1 LTDACIASGSTA
13 KTNLDVNP
21 RAMFKLGVLAAVV
34 NVWYLSFHGGTERNS
49 RNNIHIYSAAGE
61 ELGKALNRK
70 SLPDNIELRE
80 LRGFGFGPDRHLYVV
95 NAYREASQILRFT
108 GKTNPDGQHDFLDV
122 FVAHHHERNP
132 QLVHPFNFAFSTAGN
147 LHVSNQ
153 DTSCVS
159 RYHGPHTECP
169 GLPMPLP
176 AAIREIGQHA
186 PGVFVPSM
194 KHWEDGVRVVRD
206 VLIGPDAN
214 LYVADRETNAVIV
227 YEAETGRR
235 IGVIRSEHLSKPIHL
250 ALGPANR
257 CLLIGNAGNDSVARF
272 EFATKICSILVPSG
286 ACNLNG
292 PAGMGFGQD
301 GAFYLASRLSKEV
314 LCFRFE
320 NGEAFGR
327 AFITGLEDNPE
338 FLLPVTL

>member
-1 LTDACIASGSTA
+1 
-13 KTNLDVNP
+13 
-21 RAMFKLGVLAAVV
+21 MFYLRGFGTSLV
-34 NVWYLSFHGGTERNS
+34 NVWYLSFHGGTERHS
-49 RNNIHIYSAAGE
+49 RNNIHIYSATGD

-70 SLPDNIELRE
+70 SLPGDIELRE
-80 LRGFGFGPDRHLYVV
+80 LRGFGFGPDRNLYVV
-95 NAYREASQILRFT
+95 NAYREASQILRFA

-132 QLVHPFNFAFSTAGN
+132 QLLHPFNFAFCTAGN

-159 RYHGPHTECP
+159 RYHGPHSESP

-176 AAIREIGQHA
+176 EAIRESGQHA

-194 KHWEDGVRVVRD
+194 KHWEDGVSVVRD

-214 LYVADRETNAVIV
+214 LYVADRETNAVTI
-227 YEAETGRR
+227 YEPGTGRR

-250 ALGPANR
+250 ALDPSNLY
-257 CLLIGNAGNDSVARF
+257 LLIGNSGDNSVARF
-272 EFATKICSILVPSG
+272 EFATKICSILIPSG

-301 GAFYLASRLSKEV
+301 GACYVASRLSKEV

-320 NGEAFGR
+320 NSEAFGR
-327 AFITGLEDNPE
+327 GFITGLEDNPE
-338 FLLPVTL
+338 FLLAVTV

>member
-1 LTDACIASGSTA
+1 
-13 KTNLDVNP
+13 
-21 RAMFKLGVLAAVV
+21 MFYLRGFGTSLV
-34 NVWYLSFHGGTERNS
+34 NVWYLSFHGGTERHS
-49 RNNIHIYSAAGE
+49 RNNIHIYSATGD

-70 SLPDNIELRE
+70 SLPGDIELRE
-80 LRGFGFGPDRHLYVV
+80 LRGFGFGPDRNLYVV
-95 NAYREASQILRFT
+95 NAYREASQILRFA

-132 QLVHPFNFAFSTAGN
+132 QLLHPFNFAFCTAGN

-159 RYHGPHTECP
+159 RYHGPQSESP

-176 AAIREIGQHA
+176 EAIRERGQHA

-194 KHWEDGVRVVRD
+194 KHWEDGVSVVRD

-214 LYVADRETNAVIV
+214 LYVADRETNAVTI
-227 YEAETGRR
+227 YEPGTGRR

-250 ALGPANR
+250 ALDPSNLY
-257 CLLIGNAGNDSVARF
+257 LLIGNSGDNSVARF
-272 EFATKICSILVPSG
+272 EFATKICSILIPSG

-301 GAFYLASRLSKEV
+301 GACYVASRLSKEV

-320 NGEAFGR
+320 NSEAFGR
-327 AFITGLEDNPE
+327 GFITGLEDNPE
-338 FLLPVTL
+338 FLLAVTV

>member
-1 LTDACIASGSTA
+1 
-13 KTNLDVNP
+13 
-21 RAMFKLGVLAAVV
+21 MFYLRGFGTSLV
-34 NVWYLSFHGGTERNS
+34 NVWYLSFHGGTERHS
-49 RNNIHIYSAAGE
+49 RNNIHIYSATGD

-70 SLPDNIELRE
+70 SLPGDIELRE
-80 LRGFGFGPDRHLYVV
+80 LRGFGFGPDRNLYVV
-95 NAYREASQILRFT
+95 NAYREASQILRFA
-108 GKTNPDGQHDFLDV
+108 GKTNPNGQHDFLDV

-132 QLVHPFNFAFSTAGN
+132 QLLHPFNFAFCTAGN

-159 RYHGPHTECP
+159 RYHGPHSESP

-176 AAIREIGQHA
+176 EAIRESGQHA

-194 KHWEDGVRVVRD
+194 KHWEDGVSVVRD

-214 LYVADRETNAVIV
+214 LYVADRETNAVTI
-227 YEAETGRR
+227 YEPGTGRR
-235 IGVIRSEHLSKPIHL
+235 IGVIRSQHLSKPIHL
-250 ALGPANR
+250 ALDPSNLY
-257 CLLIGNAGNDSVARF
+257 LLIGNSGDNSVARF
-272 EFATKICSILVPSG
+272 EFATKICSILIPSG

-301 GAFYLASRLSKEV
+301 GACYVASRLSKEV

-320 NGEAFGR
+320 NSEAFGR
-327 AFITGLEDNPE
+327 GFITGLEDNPE
-338 FLLPVTL
+338 FLLAVTV

>member
-1 LTDACIASGSTA
+1 
-13 KTNLDVNP
+13 
-21 RAMFKLGVLAAVV
+21 MFYLRGFGTSLV
-34 NVWYLSFHGGTERNS
+34 NVWYLSFHGGTERHS
-49 RNNIHIYSAAGE
+49 RNNIHIYSATGD

-70 SLPDNIELRE
+70 SLPGDIELRE
-80 LRGFGFGPDRHLYVV
+80 LRGFGFGPDRNLYVV
-95 NAYREASQILRFT
+95 NAYREASQILRFA

-132 QLVHPFNFAFSTAGN
+132 QLLHPFNFAFCTAGN

-159 RYHGPHTECP
+159 RYHGPHSESP

-176 AAIREIGQHA
+176 EAIRESGQHA

-194 KHWEDGVRVVRD
+194 KHWEDGVSVVRD

-214 LYVADRETNAVIV
+214 LYVADRETNAVTI
-227 YEAETGRR
+227 YEPGTGRR
-235 IGVIRSEHLSKPIHL
+235 IGVIRSQHLSKPIHL
-250 ALGPANR
+250 ALDPSNLY
-257 CLLIGNAGNDSVARF
+257 LLIGNSGDNSVARF
-272 EFATKICSILVPSG
+272 EFATKICSILIPSG

-301 GAFYLASRLSKEV
+301 GACYVASRLSKEV

-320 NGEAFGR
+320 NSEAFGR
-327 AFITGLEDNPE
+327 GFITGLEDNPE
-338 FLLPVTL
+338 FLLAVTV

>member
-1 LTDACIASGSTA
+1 
-13 KTNLDVNP
+13 
-21 RAMFKLGVLAAVV
+21 MFYLRGFGTSLV
-34 NVWYLSFHGGTERNS
+34 NVWYLSFHGGTERHS
-49 RNNIHIYSAAGE
+49 RNNIHIYSATGD
-61 ELGKALNRK
+61 ELGKALNRR
-70 SLPDNIELRE
+70 SLPDDIELRE
-80 LRGFGFGPDRHLYVV
+80 LRGFGFGPDRNLYVV
-95 NAYREASQILRFT
+95 NAYREASQILRFA

-132 QLVHPFNFAFSTAGN
+132 QLLHPFNFAFCTAGN

-159 RYHGPHTECP
+159 RYHGPHSESP

-176 AAIREIGQHA
+176 EAIRESGQHA

-194 KHWEDGVRVVRD
+194 KHWEDGVSVVRD

-214 LYVADRETNAVIV
+214 LYVADRETNAVTI
-227 YEAETGRR
+227 YEPGTGRR
-235 IGVIRSEHLSKPIHL
+235 VDVIRSEHLSKPIHL
-250 ALGPANR
+250 ALDPSNHY
-257 CLLIGNAGNDSVARF
+257 LLIGNSGDNSVARF
-272 EFATKICSILVPSG
+272 EFATKICSILIPSG

-301 GAFYLASRLSKEV
+301 GACYVASRLSKEV

-320 NGEAFGR
+320 NSEAFGR

-338 FLLPVTL
+338 FLLAVTV

>member
-1 LTDACIASGSTA
+1 
-13 KTNLDVNP
+13 
-21 RAMFKLGVLAAVV
+21 V
-34 NVWYLSFHGGTERNS
+34 NVWYLSFHGGTDRNS
-49 RNNIHIYSAAGE
+49 RNNIHIYSEAGE

-70 SLPDNIELRE
+70 SLPDHIELRE
-80 LRGFGFGPDRHLYVV
+80 LRGFDFGPDRHLYVV

-108 GKTNPDGQHDFLDV
+108 GKRNPDGQHDFLDV

-132 QLVHPFNFAFSTAGN
+132 QLVHPFNFAFCTAGN

-159 RYHGPHTECP
+159 RYHGPHTIHP

-176 AAIREIGQHA
+176 EAIREIGQHA

-194 KHWEDGVRVVRD
+194 KHWEDGVQVVRD

-214 LYVADRETNAVIV
+214 LYVADRDTNMVSI
-227 YEAETGRR
+227 YNPETGQR
-235 IGVIRSEHLSKPIHL
+235 IGVIRSEHLSKPVHL
-250 ALGPANR
+250 AQDPTS
-257 CLLIGNAGNDSVARF
+257 CFLLIGNAGNDSVARF
-272 EFATKICSILVPSG
+272 EFATKICSILIPSG

-292 PAGMGFGQD
+292 PAGMGFGWD
-301 GAFYLASRLSKEV
+301 GAFYVASRLSKEV

-320 NGEAFGR
+320 HGEAIGR
-327 AFITGLEDNPE
+327 TFITDLEDNPE
-338 FLLPVTL
+338 FLLSVTV

>member
-1 LTDACIASGSTA
+1 
-13 KTNLDVNP
+13 
-21 RAMFKLGVLAAVV
+21 MFYLRGFGTTLV
-34 NVWYLSFHGGTERNS
+34 NVWYLSFHGGTERHS
-49 RNNIHIYSAAGE
+49 RNNIHIYSATGD

-70 SLPDNIELRE
+70 SLPGDIELRE
-80 LRGFGFGPDRHLYVV
+80 LRGFGFGPDRNLYVV
-95 NAYREASQILRFT
+95 NAYREASQILRFA

-132 QLVHPFNFAFSTAGN
+132 QLLHPFNFAFCTAGN

-159 RYHGPHTECP
+159 RYHGPHSESP

-176 AAIREIGQHA
+176 EAIRESGQHA
-186 PGVFVPSM
+186 PGVFVPSI
-194 KHWEDGVRVVRD
+194 KHWEDGVSVVRD

-214 LYVADRETNAVIV
+214 LYVADRETNAVTI
-227 YEAETGRR
+227 YEPGTGRR

-250 ALGPANR
+250 ALDPSNLY
-257 CLLIGNAGNDSVARF
+257 LLIGNSGDNSVARF
-272 EFATKICSILVPSG
+272 EFATKICSILIPSG

-301 GAFYLASRLSKEV
+301 GACYVASRLSKEV

-320 NGEAFGR
+320 NSEAFGR
-327 AFITGLEDNPE
+327 GFITGLEDNPE
-338 FLLPVTL
+338 FLLAVTV

>member
-1 LTDACIASGSTA
+1 
-13 KTNLDVNP
+13 
-21 RAMFKLGVLAAVV
+21 MFYLRGFGTTLV
-34 NVWYLSFHGGTERNS
+34 NVWYLSFHGGTERHS
-49 RNNIHIYSAAGE
+49 RNNIHIYSATGD

-70 SLPDNIELRE
+70 SLPGDIELRE
-80 LRGFGFGPDRHLYVV
+80 LRGFGFGPDRNLYVV
-95 NAYREASQILRFT
+95 NAYREASQILRFA

-132 QLVHPFNFAFSTAGN
+132 QLLHPFNFAFCTAGN

-159 RYHGPHTECP
+159 RYHGPHSESP

-176 AAIREIGQHA
+176 EAIRESGQHA
-186 PGVFVPSM
+186 PGVFVPSI
-194 KHWEDGVRVVRD
+194 KHWEDGVSVVRD

-214 LYVADRETNAVIV
+214 LYVADRETNAVTI
-227 YEAETGRR
+227 YEPGTARR

-250 ALGPANR
+250 ALDPSNLY
-257 CLLIGNAGNDSVARF
+257 LLIGNSGDNSVARF
-272 EFATKICSILVPSG
+272 EFATKICSILIPSG

-301 GAFYLASRLSKEV
+301 GACYVASRLSKEV

-320 NGEAFGR
+320 NSEAFGR
-327 AFITGLEDNPE
+327 GFITGLEDNPE
-338 FLLPVTL
+338 FLLAVTV

>member
-1 LTDACIASGSTA
+1 LRGFGTT
-13 KTNLDVNP
+13 L
-21 RAMFKLGVLAAVV
+21 V
-34 NVWYLSFHGGTERNS
+34 NVWYLSFHGGTERHS
-49 RNNIHIYSAAGE
+49 RNNIHIYSATGD

-70 SLPDNIELRE
+70 SLPGDIELRE
-80 LRGFGFGPDRHLYVV
+80 LRGFGFGPDRNLYVV
-95 NAYREASQILRFT
+95 NAYREASQILRFA

-132 QLVHPFNFAFSTAGN
+132 QLLHPFNFAFCTAGN

-159 RYHGPHTECP
+159 RYHGPHSESP

-176 AAIREIGQHA
+176 EAIRESGQHA
-186 PGVFVPSM
+186 PGVFVPSI
-194 KHWEDGVRVVRD
+194 KHWEDGVSVVRD

-214 LYVADRETNAVIV
+214 LYVADRETNAVTI
-227 YEAETGRR
+227 YEPGTARR

-250 ALGPANR
+250 ALDPSNLY
-257 CLLIGNAGNDSVARF
+257 LLIGNSGDNSVARF
-272 EFATKICSILVPSG
+272 EFATKICSILIPSG

-301 GAFYLASRLSKEV
+301 GACYVASRLSKEV

-320 NGEAFGR
+320 NSEAFGR
-327 AFITGLEDNPE
+327 GFITGLEDNPE
-338 FLLPVTL
+338 FLLAVTV